1 MSGAELRELSDD
13 ALAERVEETAVF
25 GRVTPADKERLVR
38 ALQRR
43 KHYVAMTGDG
53 VNDVPALKASQ
64 VAIAMGAGSSVT
76 RSVADILLLEN
87 AFSVLP
93 AAFSEGQ
100 RIRKGMEAIIRV
112 FLIRTFAVALIV
124 FGAALMTREFPVTPR
139 HTAIW
144 AALTV
149 GLPSLA
155 IASWARTGATKRY
168 ILTSAIPFVAPASIG
183 IGLMGLAVYELML
196 KLEDVDAARTTLTA
210 AAVMA
215 GAVLIPFAQDPP
227 RDWMT
232 NNGLFNDKRPIVM
245 SGLMIV
251 AFWASMIIK
260 PLRTFYELDSLS
272 IVGIVVAFSGFFLWL
287 IVIRAWWRSTASL
300 SERLIKPDES

>member
-1 MSGAELRELSDD
+1 
-13 ALAERVEETAVF
+13 
-25 GRVTPADKERLVR
+25 
-38 ALQRR
+38 
-43 KHYVAMTGDG
+43 MTGDG

-76 RSVADILLLEN
+76 RSVADLLLLEN

-93 AAFSEGQ
+93 ASFEEGQ

-124 FGAALMTREFPVTPR
+124 FGAALLTREFPVTPR

-155 IASWARTGATKRY
+155 IASWARTGPTKRY
-168 ILTSAIPFVAPASIG
+168 ILPSAVPFVVPAAVG
-183 IGLMGLAVYELML
+183 IAIMGLAIYELL
-196 KLEDVDAARTTLTA
+196 LWWEDVDTARTALTA

-232 NNGLFNDKRPIVM
+232 NNGLFNDRRPIVM
-245 SGLMIV
+245 SGLMILF
-251 AFWASMIIK
+251 FWASLIIE
-260 PLRTFYELDSLS
+260 PLRRFYELERLGV
-272 IVGIVVAFSGFFLWL
+272 VGLAVTFGGFFLWL
-287 IVIRAWWRSTASL
+287 LVIRAWWRSTASL
-300 SERLIKPDES
+300 SEKLAKPE

>member
-1 MSGAELRELSDD
+1 
-13 ALAERVEETAVF
+13 
-25 GRVTPADKERLVR
+25 
-38 ALQRR
+38 
-43 KHYVAMTGDG
+43 MTGDG

-64 VAIAMGAGSSVT
+64 VAIAMGAGSNVT
-76 RSVADILLLEN
+76 RSVADLLLLDN

-93 AAFSEGQ
+93 SAFEEGQ

-124 FGAALMTREFPVTPR
+124 FGAAILTREFPVTPR

-144 AALTV
+144 ALLTV

-168 ILTSAIPFVAPASIG
+168 ILPSALPFVVPAAIG
-183 IGLMGLAVYELML
+183 IGLMGLGLYEFLL
-196 KLEDVDAARTTLTA
+196 RLEDVDTARTALTA

-232 NNGLFNDKRPIVM
+232 NNGLFNDKRPIIM
-245 SGLMIV
+245 SALMIL
-251 AFWASMIIK
+251 AFWVSMLIE
-260 PLRTFYELDSLS
+260 PLQKFYELKPLGA
-272 IVGIVVAFSGFFLWL
+272 VGLLATFGVFAGWFV
-287 IVIRAWWRSTASL
+287 VIRAWWRSTASL
-300 SERLIKPDES
+300 SERLAKTGLIRISPVPTQFACSRACRASSRAYAGRR